1 MSYSE
6 LNNKEFR
13 VDKFNSLL
21 PITFSNKDS
30 SKPLIK
36 HIEVC
41 LSSLSSSKTKG
52 YIQIVFSL
60 QNNPGYYENWFTL
73 NAKHSHD
80 LIFIKWREDII
91 FQKAIPWEIDIL
103 MNKSQKTRKTREV
116 PNTQELTSQNKIVE
130 CDIDSIPNK
139 MINNVFYN
147 LNTKND
153 YEGIKQLV

>member
-6 LNNKEFR
+6 LNNKDFR

-36 HIEVC
+36 YVGVYLC
-41 LSSLSSSKTKG
+41 SLSSSKTQG

-60 QNNPGYYENWFTL
+60 QNNPGYYKNLFTL
-73 NAKHSHD
+73 NVKYSYA
-80 LIFIKWREDII
+80 LIFIKWREDIT

-103 MNKSQKTRKTREV
+103 TNESQKARKTREV
-116 PNTQELTSQNKIVE
+116 PHTQELTNQNEIVE
-130 CDIDSIPNK
+130 CDLDSIHNK
-139 MINNVFYN
+139 LINNIFYN
-147 LNTKND
+147 LNIKGD
-153 YEGIKQLV
+153 YEGEKQLV